1 MSDPSWIA
9 TLLALALSV
18 PLIVFAVFDVQVA
31 RELRNADAVKPSIP
45 FLGLV
50 KGVIYGVSVGGV
62 IFAIIGIASV
72 LFNVVQ
78 VRILPP
84 PVALILIYT
93 GCVSASF
100 TVWRLRRWIRVQT

>member
-1 MSDPSWIA
+1 MTEAPWLA
-9 TLLALALSV
+9 TLLAIVLSV
-18 PLIVFAVFDVQVA
+18 PLILFAVFDVQVA
-31 RELRNADAVKPSIP
+31 REFQKADSISP
-45 FLGLV
+45 PIRFLGLV

-100 TVWRLRRWIRVQT
+100 TVWRLRRWIRMQT